1 MQSANTVKSHMN
13 EVWIDVITSVPTR
26 HFVYKV
32 SNYGRIKSINPTT
45 EKETI
50 ISGSKGRKG
59 FIKLNL
65 KLKEGKREGFYIHQI
80 VANNFVDKEEDQSFI
95 IHKDN
100 NKGNNHFANLEWK
113 TRAQLNAWMH
123 EIGIFRNR
131 VPTLGSH
138 VKLNEAKVALLKKR
152 ILQGKTKRRIL
163 AKQFDISY
171 TQLKRIESGENWGQV
186 KPLD

>member
-1 MQSANTVKSHMN
+1 MQSAKKVKSHIN
-13 EVWIDVITSVPTR
+13 EEWVDVITSVPTR
-26 HFVYKV
+26 HYIYQV

-45 EKETI
+45 GNETI
-50 ISGSKGRKG
+50 IAGSKGRKG

-80 VANNFVDKEEDQSFI
+80 VANHFLEKEEDQKFI

-100 NKGNNHFANLEWK
+100 NKGNNHYSNLEWK
-113 TRAQLNAWMH
+113 TREGLNAWMH
-123 EIGIFRNR
+123 EIGIFKDR

-138 VKLNEAKVALLKKR
+138 VKLNEAKVSLLKKR

-163 AKQFDISY
+163 AKQFNISY
-171 TQLKRIESGENWGQV
+171 TQLKRIESGENWGHV
-186 KPLD
+186 KPKE